1 MIKLIVTC
9 DIRVGKEN
17 EFLEF
22 INHDF
27 AEIMP
32 TIGLQPSEAWYAP
45 WSKGPRAV
53 LCSLADD
60 QAALDLILATVEWAE
75 LHARLQEFATNL
87 TYKVTER
94 ASGFQI

>member
-9 DIRVGKEN
+9 DIRAGKEN

-32 TIGLQPSEAWYAP
+32 TIGFAAFGSMVCALEQRPSRGTLQ
-45 WSKGPRAV
+45 
-53 LCSLADD
+53 
-60 QAALDLILATVEWAE
+60 
-75 LHARLQEFATNL
+75 
-87 TYKVTER
+87 
-94 ASGFQI
+94 SGR